1 MFLCLKGI
9 LLIDFVV
16 AVYVDNLKESI
27 EGFQLAS
34 VEVEWA
40 QDLVRFCNED
50 IMDGIREFEL

>member
-1 MFLCLKGI
+1 M
-9 LLIDFVV
+9 
-16 AVYVDNLKESI
+16 DNLKESI